1 MVPVENIENVVRRA
15 DIVVTT
21 TPSRIP
27 IISNDWISPG
37 THINCIGAD
46 APGKQELD
54 PAILKRAKMVVD
66 DWEQASH
73 SGEINVPLTRGII
86 KQEDVYGEM
95 GEIVAG
101 LKKGRVSA
109 DEITVFIATGLAI
122 EDAVTA
128 KVAFRKA
135 LAQKIGQFIEFM

>member
-1 MVPVENIENVVRRA
+1 
-15 DIVVTT
+15 
-21 TPSRIP
+21 
-27 IISNDWISPG
+27 
-37 THINCIGAD
+37 
-46 APGKQELD
+46 LD
-54 PAILKRAKMVVD
+54 PAILKRAKIIVD

-73 SGEINVPLTRGII
+73 SGEINVPLTEGII
-86 KQEDVYGEM
+86 KQEGVWGEM

-128 KVAFRKA
+128 NIVFRKA
-135 LAQKIGQFIEFM
+135 MAQRTGQFIEFM

>member
-1 MVPVENIENVVRRA
+1 
-15 DIVVTT
+15 
-21 TPSRIP
+21 
-27 IISNDWISPG
+27 
-37 THINCIGAD
+37 
-46 APGKQELD
+46 
-54 PAILKRAKMVVD
+54 
-66 DWEQASH
+66 
-73 SGEINVPLTRGII
+73 
-86 KQEDVYGEM
+86 M